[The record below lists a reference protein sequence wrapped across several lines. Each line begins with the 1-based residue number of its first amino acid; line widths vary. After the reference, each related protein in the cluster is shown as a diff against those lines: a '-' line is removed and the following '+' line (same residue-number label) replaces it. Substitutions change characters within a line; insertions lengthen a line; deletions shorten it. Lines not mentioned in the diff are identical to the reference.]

1 MAGQS
6 GRNLKIAKSKLG
18 CRLPFE
24 SVAVGD
30 GYASAGPLMVRKM
43 TPEEIAQY
51 GPPRPR
57 LEGNKFHAR
66 IVQALKVSDTPEE
79 AAELLGMT
87 VGKLKQYMGAN
98 GVHYRWPKIK
108 AEEVSEDMKAV
119 HMSEAEAVEK
129 LPPAVLERIKNDQIP
144 GESDQN
150 SVLSDHK
157 AEGQVPPAQK
167 AKPKTRLR
175 TLMEKLT
182 KEQYL
187 AMKAEGLSDA
197 KILRKAGVG
206 QWLDVLSIV
215 KKKWGLE
222 GVGLKKQPP
231 KKETLPAMEVNSGTV
246 PGEDA
251 RQPGQEAE
259 NNDDV
264 IWAVPFKNATGQAYV
279 RVHGKGVSINSHAMH
294 LLKGVKYVRVG
305 AKGGLIIIMPL
316 VRNEEGGYSIGYS
329 EGNKKKSFSA
339 KIGGASLSRFMTSH
353 GFSPGKYKLVHNDA
367 RGWWEASTKL
377 Q

>member
-6 GRNLKIAKSKLG
+6 GRNLKIAKSRLG

-66 IVQALKVSDTPEE
+66 IVQALKMSRSPEE

-129 LPPAVLERIKNDQIP
+129 LPPAVLERIKSDQIP
-144 GESDQN
+144 GQSDQN
-150 SVLSDHK
+150 SAL
-157 AEGQVPPAQK
+157 AEVPTPAERDI
-167 AKPKTRLR
+167 AFMPT
-175 TLMEKLT
+175 
-182 KEQYL
+182 
-187 AMKAEGLSDA
+187 
-197 KILRKAGVG
+197 
-206 QWLDVLSIV
+206 
-215 KKKWGLE
+215 
-222 GVGLKKQPP
+222 
-231 KKETLPAMEVNSGTV
+231 
-246 PGEDA
+246 
-251 RQPGQEAE
+251 PGQSPMLVQ
-259 NNDDV
+259 N
-264 IWAVPFKNATGQAYV
+264 TGPSSDRRTWKHRTGCYD
-279 RVHGKGVSINSHAMH
+279 
-294 LLKGVKYVRVG
+294 
-305 AKGGLIIIMPL
+305 
-316 VRNEEGGYSIGYS
+316 
-329 EGNKKKSFSA
+329 
-339 KIGGASLSRFMTSH
+339 
-353 GFSPGKYKLVHNDA
+353 KL
-367 RGWWEASTKL
+367 
-377 Q
+377 